1 MFDVGFWELILI
13 FGVGLMILGPE
24 RMPRV
29 ASQIGRWIG
38 RARRTASSLR
48 RQLEQEIASAD
59 APPPPPRRKP
69 TPVKPVNRPVPEKP
83 EAGVTDDGE
92 PAPAPVADAAAAP
105 KETVGV
111 KDGHSEGDADG
122 DIDGPASGS

>member
-1 MFDVGFWELILI
+1 MFDVGFWELVLI

-29 ASQIGRWIG
+29 ASQIGRWVG

-92 PAPAPVADAAAAP
+92 PAPAPAPVADAAPAP
-105 KETVGV
+105 KEAVGV

-122 DIDGPASGS
+122 PASGS

>member
-1 MFDVGFWELILI
+1 MFDVGFWELVLI

-59 APPPPPRRKP
+59 SPPPPPRRKP
-69 TPVKPVNRPVPEKP
+69 TPVKPVNRP
-83 EAGVTDDGE
+83 E
-92 PAPAPVADAAAAP
+92 PQDAEADADESKP
-105 KETVGV
+105 PVGV
-111 KDGHSEGDADG
+111 SADETDLAPSAEPEVEQDAER
-122 DIDGPASGS
+122 PAGGS

>member
-1 MFDVGFWELILI
+1 MFDVGFWELVLI

-29 ASQIGRWIG
+29 ASQVGRWIG

-59 APPPPPRRKP
+59 APPPPPKRKP
-69 TPVKPVNRPVPEKP
+69 TPVKPVNRPVTENS
-83 EAGVTDDGE
+83 EAGATDDDE
-92 PAPAPVADAAAAP
+92 AAPASAPAAP
-105 KETVGV
+105 AEAVDVPKKTTVAN
-111 KDGHSEGDADG
+111 DGDTEGDADG
-122 DIDGPASGS
+122 PASGP

>member
-1 MFDVGFWELILI
+1 MFDVGFWELVLI

-48 RQLEQEIASAD
+48 HQLEKEIASAES
-59 APPPPPRRKP
+59 PPPRRKP
-69 TPVKPVNRPVPEKP
+69 KPFKPVNRPPAAEP
-83 EAGVTDDGE
+83 DASSAAEE
-92 PAPAPVADAAAAP
+92 RPAPADAPADEPESAP
-105 KETVGV
+105 AEE
-111 KDGHSEGDADG
+111 KDAEQDSDK
-122 DIDGPASGS
+122 PAGGS

>member
-1 MFDVGFWELILI
+1 MFDVGFWELVLI

-29 ASQIGRWIG
+29 ASQVGRWVG

-69 TPVKPVNRPVPEKP
+69 TPVKPVNRPAPEEP
-83 EAGVTDDGE
+83 DAGVTDDGE
-92 PAPAPVADAAAAP
+92 PAPVPAPVADVVAAP

-122 DIDGPASGS
+122 PASGS

>member
-69 TPVKPVNRPVPEKP
+69 TPVKPVNRPAPEKP
-83 EAGVTDDGE
+83 EAGATDDGE
-92 PAPAPVADAAAAP
+92 PAPAPEADTAAAP
-105 KETVGV
+105 KETAGV
-111 KDGHSEGDADG
+111 KERDSKGAADGDADG
-122 DIDGPASGS
+122 PTSSS

>member
-59 APPPPPRRKP
+59 APPPPRRKP

-83 EAGVTDDGE
+83 EGGAADDGE
-92 PAPAPVADAAAAP
+92 SAPAPVADAAAAP

-122 DIDGPASGS
+122 DADGPASGS

>member
-48 RQLEQEIASAD
+48 RQLDQEIASAD

-83 EAGVTDDGE
+83 EGVVADDGE
-92 PAPAPVADAAAAP
+92 SGPAPAPVADAAAAP

-111 KDGHSEGDADG
+111 KDGHSEGAA
-122 DIDGPASGS
+122 DGPASGS

>member
-1 MFDVGFWELILI
+1 MFDVGFWELVLI

-48 RQLEQEIASAD
+48 HQLEKEIASAES
-59 APPPPPRRKP
+59 PPPPPRRKP
-69 TPVKPVNRPVPEKP
+69 KPLKPVTRPPPAEPERSSAAEGQP
-83 EAGVTDDGE
+83 APTEAQAGE
-92 PAPAPVADAAAAP
+92 PESASAEEKNA
-105 KETVGV
+105 EQ
-111 KDGHSEGDADG
+111 DADEPVG
-122 DIDGPASGS
+122 GS

>member
-83 EAGVTDDGE
+83 EGGVTDDGE
-92 PAPAPVADAAAAP
+92 SAPAPVADSAAAP

-111 KDGHSEGDADG
+111 KDGHAEGDADG
-122 DIDGPASGS
+122 DADGPASGS